1 MRVGNLYKK
10 LDLKINH
17 KISKVVS
24 NSKEVVDN
32 SIFVA
37 IKGYDFDGHTYV
49 EEAIK
54 AGAVAVMLDM
64 SADFSKIKISKGV
77 TVIITDDTRKAR
89 RAFSHSDG

>member
-10 LDLKINH
+10 LYIKINH

-37 IKGYDFDGHTYV
+37 IKGYNDNG
-49 EEAIK
+49 EK
-54 AGAVAVMLDM
+54 
-64 SADFSKIKISKGV
+64 
-77 TVIITDDTRKAR
+77 
-89 RAFSHSDG
+89 